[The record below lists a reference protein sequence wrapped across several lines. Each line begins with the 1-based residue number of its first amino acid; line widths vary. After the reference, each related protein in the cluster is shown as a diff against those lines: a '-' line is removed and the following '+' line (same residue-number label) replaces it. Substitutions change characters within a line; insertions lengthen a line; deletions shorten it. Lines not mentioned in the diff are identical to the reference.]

1 MPASEAKYGGISS
14 DAVRAKTGKGWDEWL
29 RVLDKEKATTLSH
42 KDIAR
47 MLYEKYNVP
56 DWWCQMVTVG
66 YEQARGM
73 RAVHQKSDGF
83 SASASKTVNAPVSKL
98 FQASTDEAMRAKWMG
113 KKKYEITKAT
123 PNKSVRIGWGK
134 NNASKVD
141 FYLTAKG
148 KDKSQVAIQHS
159 KLADAKA
166 VESSKAYWRGAL
178 EKLAKLVEE

>member
-1 MPASEAKYGGISS
+1 
-14 DAVRAKTGKGWDEWL
+14 
-29 RVLDKEKATTLSH
+29 
-42 KDIAR
+42 
-47 MLYEKYNVP
+47 
-56 DWWCQMVTVG
+56 
-66 YEQARGM
+66 
-73 RAVHQKSDGF
+73 
-83 SASASKTVNAPVSKL
+83 
-98 FQASTDEAMRAKWMG
+98 MG

-141 FYLTAKG
+141 LYLTAKG